1 MKKLFVKIAGSKK
14 QLQNKFKKGGL
25 IINSFI
31 IGLTTKAGEILI
43 NNSVS
48 TINSKIETAKATKND
63 KKTIQELEEIIN
75 ELIDDRRKL
84 DSIIKE
90 YDEVLSTQ
98 KISEKDIDYMTTNIV
113 PIITE
118 LFESDLV
125 SSDESEDMS
134 SYIELFKPLL
144 SVETI
149 TILQLIGFN
158 FKEAL
163 GIPLTKLTQSS
174 ITMNK
179 DTEKLEYE
187 LNIAANKR
195 QEEFFKLLQTNEGRE
210 YYQKFFLKDNQDVEL
225 KK

>member
-1 MKKLFVKIAGSKK
+1 MDSL
-14 QLQNKFKKGGL
+14 
-25 IINSFI
+25 I

-48 TINSKIETAKATKND
+48 AINSKIETAKATKND

-84 DSIIKE
+84 DSIINE
-90 YDEVLSTQ
+90 YDEILSTQ
-98 KISEKDIDYMTTNIV
+98 KISEKDIDYMTTHIV
-113 PIITE
+113 PILTD

-125 SSDESEDMS
+125 LNDDDSGDMS
-134 SYIELFKPLL
+134 SYIELLKPLL

-174 ITMNK
+174 ITKNK

-195 QEEFFKLLQTNEGRE
+195 QEEFFKLLQTTEGRE
-210 YYQKFFLKDNQDVEL
+210 YYQKFFLEDDENNKIN
-225 KK
+225 